1 MRRIETEGKRQNR
14 KNNGER
20 TMTEI
25 KNMPIELLLS
35 VQGWMI
41 MRKPGGKNDNEI
53 KKNLGLH

>member
-1 MRRIETEGKRQNR
+1 
-14 KNNGER
+14 
-20 TMTEI
+20 MTEI